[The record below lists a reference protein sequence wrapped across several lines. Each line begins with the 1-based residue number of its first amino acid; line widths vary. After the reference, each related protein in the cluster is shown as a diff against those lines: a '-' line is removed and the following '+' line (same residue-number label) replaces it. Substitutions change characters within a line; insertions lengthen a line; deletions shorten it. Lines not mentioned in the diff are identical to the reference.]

1 MFQNGNTHGHAR
13 NYTLRNKHW
22 PIIQHLERAK
32 MEFQTPPSPSLL
44 LLAARL
50 RISPAWHS
58 RFTELVTEFLATRSA
73 VPWPFFFF
81 FATVPSFTGFF
92 PSAAWRYRCRPT
104 VGRSRRVITE
114 FFFLFF
120 VSLRSDVIAFF
131 TTLKGGDVRSRDAD
145 HRRRHRPT
153 SRRHWGSI
161 NKRRAATKMP
171 TTIIINEQSS
181 EREREITKKK

>member
-32 MEFQTPPSPSLL
+32 MEFQTPPSPSL

-114 FFFLFF
+114 FFFCSSCRCVRTLLHF
-120 VSLRSDVIAFF
+120 SRRLRAVTCGHATPIIGAV
-131 TTLKGGDVRSRDAD
+131 TGRRRDATGAQSIREEPPQKC
-145 HRRRHRPT
+145 RRP
-153 SRRHWGSI
+153 S
-161 NKRRAATKMP
+161 
-171 TTIIINEQSS
+171 
-181 EREREITKKK
+181 

>member
-81 FATVPSFTGFF
+81 SRRYLVLLGFSHQQRGAIDVDRPLDGLAELLPSFFF
-92 PSAAWRYRCRPT
+92 CSSCRCVRT
-104 VGRSRRVITE
+104 LLHFSRR
-114 FFFLFF
+114 
-120 VSLRSDVIAFF
+120 LRAVTCGHATPIIGAV
-131 TTLKGGDVRSRDAD
+131 TGRRRDATGAQSIREEPPQKC
-145 HRRRHRPT
+145 RRP
-153 SRRHWGSI
+153 S
-161 NKRRAATKMP
+161 
-171 TTIIINEQSS
+171 
-181 EREREITKKK
+181 